1 MSNSIDNTSED
12 DTIREEYDF
21 SQKTA
26 VRGKY
31 YTRLQQGYSVKI
43 HQKDGT
49 ITTQTYIPIEGTIKL
64 DPDVQAYFPDAE
76 AVNNALRTLIH
87 LVPAKKG

>member
-1 MSNSIDNTSED
+1 MNINTDTNLED
-12 DTIREEYDF
+12 DMMREEYDF

-31 YTRLQQGYSVKI
+31 YARLQQGYTVSI

-49 ITTQTYIPIEGTIKL
+49 ITTQTYVPIEGTIKL

-76 AVNNALRTLIH
+76 AVNRALRTLIH
-87 LVPAKKG
+87 LVPAKKE